1 MDEEKS
7 DKNLENDST
16 NEKVEENT
24 EKNPEKKEVEQTEEK
39 KQEEVKEDNSEKEEI
54 KKEPVEEKPEVIPKS
69 KSAKEGSFM
78 PIFLVML
85 LAFVIAGLWDKIP
98 VIKNSINFVLNPTAG
113 ALLSWNLNIGML
125 IIVFVITVITTLVQ
139 KYATD
144 QDTLKELRKE
154 QKEIQKQMKEF
165 RSHPE
170 KMMELQKK
178 QMAMFPKQM
187 KLSMRGIVYTI
198 IPFAL
203 FFQWFR
209 GFFTGIGDPRFILGL
224 SWFWFYLISA
234 IVISSLLRKW
244 WKVV

>member
-1 MDEEKS
+1 MDEEKNEG
-7 DKNLENDST
+7 NLEDSS
-16 NEKVEENT
+16 K
-24 EKNPEKKEVEQTEEK
+24 
-39 KQEEVKEDNSEKEEI
+39 EVKEDNSEEIEKQEVKENVEEKKQEEI
-54 KKEPVEEKPEVIPKS
+54 KKEPKESVEEKPEVVPKN
-69 KSAKEGSFM
+69 KSGKEGSFM

-98 VIKNSINFVLNPTAG
+98 IIKNSINFVLNPTAG
-113 ALLSWNLNIGML
+113 ALLTWNLNLGML
-125 IIVFVITVITTLVQ
+125 IIVFVITVLTTLVQ

-154 QKEIQKQMKEF
+154 QKAIQKQMKEF

-209 GFFTGIGDPRFILGL
+209 GFFTGIGDPQFILGL